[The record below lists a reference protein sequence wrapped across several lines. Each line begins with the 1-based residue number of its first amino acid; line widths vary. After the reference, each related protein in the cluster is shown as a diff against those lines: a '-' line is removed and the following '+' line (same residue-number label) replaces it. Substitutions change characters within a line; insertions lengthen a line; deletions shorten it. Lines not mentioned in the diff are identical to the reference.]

1 MQIEWSRHIM
11 MAGALPLPA
20 QSGAEQTGGV
30 LRQVIIGDC
39 LLAVQRTSVTM
50 TVGIVTIGYS
60 EIFWA

>member
-1 MQIEWSRHIM
+1 M